1 MPVRLVC
8 AIVAGVAVRGYA
20 RPVWIMRGRLWP
32 VRGRAWCAG
41 RCGRYRAG
49 AGNWRQY
56 GAGVADWPCIVWPVW
71 PVHGVAVR
79 AGIDARDGKGRIFH
93 CVFLQ

>member
-1 MPVRLVC
+1 
-8 AIVAGVAVRGYA
+8 VAGVHGVRPVRGQ
-20 RPVWIMRGRLWP
+20 LWP

-56 GAGVADWPCIVWPVW
+56 RAGVDVWPCIVWPVCQLARVVA
-71 PVHGVAVR
+71 VHGAGCIGARVVAG
-79 AGIDARDGKGRIFH
+79 AGCVPFDAKKYYMH
-93 CVFLQ
+93 LQWHFA